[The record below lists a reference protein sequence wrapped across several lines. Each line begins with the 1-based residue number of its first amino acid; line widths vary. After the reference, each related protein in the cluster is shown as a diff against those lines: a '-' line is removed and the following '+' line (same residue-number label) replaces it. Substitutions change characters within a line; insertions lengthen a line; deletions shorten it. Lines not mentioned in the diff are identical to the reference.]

1 MVRFQLGIKRT
12 RLRLLLA
19 LACFLASSLSIACRD
34 LSQYYETIENRP
46 RTAIEDLSAIL
57 DVCYENSEY
66 FALLGSAY
74 LRQGDLLRA
83 LESLERALL
92 LDPLNGS
99 AAVDFA
105 EVLYSQGQLLNA
117 VEINSQLLARD
128 DLPSGLREAILL
140 RQRLWRRSTNRTG
153 FSLGISAGYDNNLN
167 SAPIADQL
175 ALTLSGNPVILD
187 VGSEFKAA
195 GASYARVTASG
206 AMSSIGQSINS
217 RLTGTM
223 TGRFSENS
231 NYELLQASARY
242 RLSEASDSPRWNAV
256 LGADHLDWGG
266 RAVFTSATVRAGYL
280 LAGAGACRA
289 YSRLA
294 LQYQLYHAQE
304 LLSGY
309 EYSLGA
315 SGECDFALGGAMNRI
330 GVEASA
336 LRNDAKYSGRLGG
349 DRKGWQTNLFWQGRI
364 GGGQIFAQYQHTKF
378 RDDEGYSPL
387 FRNGAKR
394 DESLHSVYLSYASP
408 IKSLGARAQFV
419 GTLAYHN
426 QTSTITLFRTRGA
439 SAEIGVLWGF

>member
-1 MVRFQLGIKRT
+1 MRFQLGIKIT

-19 LACFLASSLSIACRD
+19 LAGLLASSVTSACRD
-34 LSQYYETIENRP
+34 LSEYYETVENDP
-46 RTAIEDLSAIL
+46 GSAIEDLSAIL
-57 DVCYENSEY
+57 DVCYDNSEY

-74 LRQGDLLRA
+74 LRQGDSLRA

-117 VEINSQLLARD
+117 VEINSQLLARE
-128 DLPSGLREAILL
+128 DLPSGLREAILM
-140 RQRLWRRSTNRTG
+140 RQRLWRRSTNQAS

-187 VGSEFKAA
+187 IGSEFKAA
-195 GASYARVTASG
+195 GASYTRVTASG
-206 AMSSIGQSINS
+206 SKSSIGQSINT
-217 RLTGTM
+217 RLIGSM

-231 NYELLQASARY
+231 NYELLQAAARY
-242 RLSEASDSPRWNAV
+242 RLSEAGDSPRWNAV

-280 LAGAGACRA
+280 LAGAGACRTHA
-289 YSRLA
+289 RLA

-315 SGECDFALGGAMNRI
+315 SGECDFVLGGAMNRI

-336 LRNDAKYSGRLGG
+336 LRNDAKYSSRLGG
-349 DRKGWQTNLFWQGRI
+349 DRKGWQTSLFWQRRI

-378 RDDEGYSPL
+378 RDEDGYSPL

-394 DESLHSVYLSYASP
+394 DESLNSVYLSFASP
-408 IKSLGARAQFV
+408 LKSLGAGAQFV
-419 GTLAYHN
+419 GTIAYHN
-426 QTSTITLFRTRGA
+426 QNSTITLFRTRGT
-439 SAEIGVLWGF
+439 SAEIGILWGF